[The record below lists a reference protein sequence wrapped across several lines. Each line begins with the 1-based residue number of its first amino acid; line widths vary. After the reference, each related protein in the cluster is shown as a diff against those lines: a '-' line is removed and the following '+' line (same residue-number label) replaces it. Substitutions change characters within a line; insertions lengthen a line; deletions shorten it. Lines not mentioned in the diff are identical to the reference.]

1 MPKRM
6 PGFAYVA
13 ARKTGRESYFIIPSA
28 RTTAAASR
36 QTICDK
42 SKWPGLRKAG
52 YRIVR
57 VKLTETAPSSLSG
70 DERNG

>member
-1 MPKRM
+1 MAKRM
-6 PGFAYVA
+6 SGFAYVA
-13 ARKTGRESYFIIPSA
+13 ARDTARESYFIIPSA

-36 QTICDK
+36 QAICDK
-42 SKWPGLRKAG
+42 SKWPELRKAG

-57 VKLTETAPSSLSG
+57 VKLSEIAPSSLSG